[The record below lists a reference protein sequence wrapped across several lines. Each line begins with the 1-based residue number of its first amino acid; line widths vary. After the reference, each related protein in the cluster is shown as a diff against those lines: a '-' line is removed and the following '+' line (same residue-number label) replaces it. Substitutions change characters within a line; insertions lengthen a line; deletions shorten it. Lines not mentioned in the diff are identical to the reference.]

1 MNEKEFEN
9 KMKNLSTP
17 DGGEIRN
24 PRLLKMALLN
34 SKKSSAIGFA
44 FIIIPCMFLLGV
56 LIKYTLGIDFQLF
69 SNIENAMADMDKRAG
84 VKWIS
89 PLLLI
94 GLPFIGI
101 AANLLAITHF
111 DWNRKKKEL
120 VITIKYKLQNT
131 IILLLSLAVVAV
143 FLVYVITEN
152 MRSHDLTN

>member
-9 KMKNLSTP
+9 KMQNLSTP

-24 PRLLKMALLN
+24 PQSFKMALLN
-34 SKKSSAIGFA
+34 SKRSSAIGFA
-44 FIIIPCMFLLGV
+44 FVIIPCLFLLGV
-56 LIKYTLGIDFQLF
+56 VIKYILGIDFQLF
-69 SNIENAMADMDKRAG
+69 SSIENAMADLDKHAG
-84 VKWIS
+84 MKWIS

-120 VITIKYKLQNT
+120 MITIKYKLQNT
-131 IILLLSLAVVAV
+131 IVLLISLAVVAV
-143 FLVYVITEN
+143 FLIYLITEN
-152 MRSHDLTN
+152 LRPHHI